1 MGLKLGHSKEY
12 FLYVGNKQPGNSV
25 GLTAM
30 DGNCIV
36 GGLALDEE
44 VHTATCWG
52 CSAHDSWGAEEEGYS
67 YPIML

>member
-36 GGLALDEE
+36 GGLALD
-44 VHTATCWG
+44 A
-52 CSAHDSWGAEEEGYS
+52 SARRCIPQHVGVAAHMTHGVLKRRV
-67 YPIML
+67 IHIQ